1 MSLLPKG
8 LLVSVRILVLLD
20 KEISDDYDDDLF
32 DKNDQHPKFIQKMAN
47 LKQKVRLIFGKY
59 LECDD
64 DEDCVRTL
72 KVCLVDNF
80 KKNNSCFVE
89 HVQNFFQ

>member
-1 MSLLPKG
+1 
-8 LLVSVRILVLLD
+8 
-20 KEISDDYDDDLF
+20 
-32 DKNDQHPKFIQKMAN
+32 MAN